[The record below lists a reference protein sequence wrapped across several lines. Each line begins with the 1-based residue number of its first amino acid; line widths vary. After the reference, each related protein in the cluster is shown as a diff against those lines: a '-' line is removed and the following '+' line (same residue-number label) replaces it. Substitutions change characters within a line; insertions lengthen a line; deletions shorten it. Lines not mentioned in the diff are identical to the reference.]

1 MFFQTHKGSV
11 TSFSILFNFQGPV
24 HRSLAADSLFII
36 PQKRFLS
43 SSFLKF
49 FVFLERVISHQSLG
63 FRPDFYVLILV
74 LPFYFSATL
83 RSHSFVPHLV
93 LEYNTTLPP
102 SCQHFF
108 AVFLIFFDLSP
119 TGCPEPFCVVLDLRL
134 PFLLYQYGRSPAV
147 ERTAGDRVFFYC
159 SCFI

>member
-24 HRSLAADSLFII
+24 HRSLAADSSLII

-49 FVFLERVISHQSLG
+49 FVFLERVISYQSLG

-93 LEYNTTLPP
+93 LEYNTTLLP

-108 AVFLIFFDLSP
+108 TDFFKFFCIPPCRPKNSRLSA
-119 TGCPEPFCVVLDLRL
+119 GKACCSIS
-134 PFLLYQYGRSPAV
+134 LYNIGIRYNISIRS
-147 ERTAGDRVFFYC
+147 Y
-159 SCFI
+159 SCCWA